1 MRLYVGLTDSDWYR
15 RLSACQP
22 DEVNFWR
29 PGGAQRFSS
38 LQKGELFLFKLKAPF
53 NVIVGGGFFV
63 SFSFLPVSLAWDSFG
78 EKNGVD
84 SLHSF
89 QARIRKYQPEDRGPD
104 PQIGNIILT
113 QPFWLPKESWIPAPA
128 DWPKSTVQGKSYDL
142 LEGRGFDLYTQ
153 VSAAIAESP
162 THTFVRELTRGYDQR
177 LTNVRLGQGA
187 FRVLVTE
194 AYGRRCAITGENTL
208 PVLEAAH
215 IKPFSTDGPH
225 ELENG
230 MLLRSDMHKL
240 FDLGLLTVTPDLRI
254 EVSSHI
260 REQYANGKRYYEYQ
274 GQELKSVPS
283 SLLERPSKEFLDY
296 HNEKV
301 FRP

>member
-1 MRLYVGLTDSDWYR
+1 M
-15 RLSACQP
+15 
-22 DEVNFWR
+22 
-29 PGGAQRFSS
+29 
-38 LQKGELFLFKLKAPF
+38 
-53 NVIVGGGFFV
+53 
-63 SFSFLPVSLAWDSFG
+63 
-78 EKNGVD
+78 
-84 SLHSF
+84 
-89 QARIRKYQPEDRGPD
+89 
-104 PQIGNIILT
+104 
-113 QPFWLPKESWIPAPA
+113 PKESWIPAPA

-162 THTFVRELTRGYDQR
+162 THKFVRELTRGYDQR

-240 FDLGLLTVTPDLRI
+240 FDLGLLTVTPELRI